1 MIEYLIAAACGA
13 IAAVAYPP
21 ANALAV
27 KARDYLYG
35 LFRKG
40 PDESDKAGA

>member
-21 ANALAV
+21 VNDLAV
-27 KARDYLYG
+27 RARDWLYG
-35 LFRKG
+35 LFR
-40 PDESDKAGA
+40 SL